1 MSFIFGDYKKLLR
14 PRSVTFTELAVNPTR
29 RATSNHRCLRIGGSS
44 KWWPQNPTPTLVDA
58 RNAPIPTTA
67 SLRVTTEAQECSA
80 QTACQRDDWQ
90 KRTYA
95 FLALQVIASMQP
107 VLPARNNWP
116 IIWTT

>member
-1 MSFIFGDYKKLLR
+1 M
-14 PRSVTFTELAVNPTR
+14 VA
-29 RATSNHRCLRIGGSS
+29 
-44 KWWPQNPTPTLVDA
+44 QNPTPTLVDA

-67 SLRVTTEAQECSA
+67 SLRVTTDAA

-107 VLPARNNWP
+107 VLPTRNNWP